1 MNKFYN
7 SKYMFQRI
15 NVRNFSKQV
24 NRRIVSITKERL
36 DILDYQSL
44 LISQGLTQV

>member
-1 MNKFYN
+1 
-7 SKYMFQRI
+7 MFQRI